1 MVISL
6 KNFCFTLAFPK
17 KSLGQGLLSRL
28 FLWGSDLG
36 EQEWR
41 AGEREVGRHGQAI
54 KGVLSNCW
62 PLRARW
68 AQPLG
73 GEETHRRCCRLFT
86 QEMEEVGVIQWCVG
100 PCVSQLGP
108 VYSAHLLPTLCS
120 MTSSWWFE
128 TDHRGSISNKETGE
142 CPKSGLFLA
151 ASWMLNI
158 GQHVTWN
165 IYSLASIF
173 PQSSVI
179 VRGTNSLVLPNLHRR
194 PRGFLQ
200 MNHESEKTFSQQQQ
214 QQQATVRLHLLTW
227 FQQQWLKGMWGLRS
241 IQSSAINV

>member
-6 KNFCFTLAFPK
+6 KNFCFTLAFPR
-17 KSLGQGLLSRL
+17 KSLGRGLLSRL

-68 AQPLG
+68 AQSLGTVG

-108 VYSAHLLPTLCS
+108 VHISCQLCVRWHQVGGLKLTTEGVFPTRKLV
-120 MTSSWWFE
+120 
-128 TDHRGSISNKETGE
+128 NA
-142 CPKSGLFLA
+142 PNQ
-151 ASWMLNI
+151 ASFW
-158 GQHVTWN
+158 
-165 IYSLASIF
+165 
-173 PQSSVI
+173 
-179 VRGTNSLVLPNLHRR
+179 
-194 PRGFLQ
+194 
-200 MNHESEKTFSQQQQ
+200 
-214 QQQATVRLHLLTW
+214 QQA
-227 FQQQWLKGMWGLRS
+227 GC
-241 IQSSAINV
+241 